1 LGEGKFSLN
10 ISAASTA
17 APSTPKTDL
26 PTGGTDLHNPLKWL
40 MLCRLLFCTFLLGS
54 TILLQVRFS
63 PSLTTT
69 PLLILYG
76 LTSLIFLIS
85 FIYALCL
92 SRVRHIKRFAA
103 LQVAVDTLIVSLI
116 IFVTGGFFSVF
127 TFLYLIVIV
136 YGTILMGPR
145 GGLFLAIGTSLQYIF
160 IVVMGYQG
168 WLLPPAVDSELH
180 PLAFSG
186 SIILYRI
193 AMTTLA
199 CFGVAFLSGLLVEKA
214 NRSHLKLL
222 AMEDHVKRV
231 DRMAA
236 IGEMA
241 AGLAH
246 EIKNPLASLGGAIQ
260 MLREEIDYQPE
271 HERLMQIV
279 LRETDRLSSL
289 VNNFLMFARPTQGR
303 VEHVSLGAAV
313 KETLALFEKDT
324 QIFGKVAISKSLAS
338 DIWVE
343 IDPVHLRQVLWNL
356 LLNAAE
362 AVAAAEAA
370 AAIKAAAGGNGGS
383 AVKDGLKKGPHGNI
397 DVRLKAPSDN
407 FALLSIEDNGDGM
420 AKETMAAI
428 FDPFFTTKPEGT
440 GLGLSIVHRILESYH
455 APLEVYSRLGRG
467 SRFTIRFQMSW
478 PPA

>member
-1 LGEGKFSLN
+1 MG
-10 ISAASTA
+10 A
-17 APSTPKTDL
+17 TDL
-26 PTGGTDLHNPLKWL
+26 RNPLKWL

-54 TILLQVRFS
+54 TILLQVRLS

-69 PLLILYG
+69 PLLVLYG
-76 LTSLIFLIS
+76 LISLIFLIS
-85 FIYALCL
+85 FIYALLL

-116 IFVTGGFFSVF
+116 IYMTGGFFSVF
-127 TFLYLIVIV
+127 SFLYLIVIV
-136 YGTILMGPR
+136 YGTILLGPH
-145 GGLFLAIGTSLQYIF
+145 GGLFLAAGCSVQYIV
-160 IVVMGYQG
+160 IVVMGYQNQ
-168 WLLPPAVDSELH
+168 LLPPAVEGELH
-180 PLAFSG
+180 RLAISG
-186 SIILYRI
+186 SVIVYRV
-193 AMTTLA
+193 AVTTLA

-214 NRSHLKLL
+214 NQSHLKLM

-271 HERLMQIV
+271 HERLMRIV

-303 VEHVSLGAAV
+303 AEHVVLGAAI

-324 QIFGKVAISKSLAS
+324 GIFGKVTIGQSLAS
-338 DIWVE
+338 DVWIE
-343 IDPVHLRQVLWNL
+343 IDPIHLRQVLWNL

-362 AVAAAEAA
+362 AVAATAVAATAAAATKAVAAAKEAA
-370 AAIKAAAGGNGGS
+370 ASSACAGGEARTSGGR
-383 AVKDGLKKGPHGNI
+383 AGAI
-397 DVRLKAPSDN
+397 DIRLTAPSED
-407 FALLSIEDNGDGM
+407 FALLSIEDNGGGM
-420 AKETMAAI
+420 AKETVGAI

-440 GLGLSIVHRILESYH
+440 GLGLSIVHRILESYQ
-455 APLEVYSRLGRG
+455 APLDVYSCPGQG
-467 SRFTIRFQMSW
+467 SRFTIRFRRS
-478 PPA
+478 PAPV